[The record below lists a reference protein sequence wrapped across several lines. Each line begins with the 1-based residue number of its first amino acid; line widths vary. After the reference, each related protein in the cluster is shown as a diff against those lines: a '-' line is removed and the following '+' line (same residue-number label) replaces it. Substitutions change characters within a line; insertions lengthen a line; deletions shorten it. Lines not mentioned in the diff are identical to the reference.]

1 MAKKPNRNPT
11 RIMPEK
17 RACPECARKDKIIT
31 RLTQSADGES
41 RKRLYLNEKQLAAR
55 WNVSLKFL
63 QKMREAGTGPKVTRF
78 GRSVR
83 YRLRYIVAFE
93 RRFSSDNSE

>member
-1 MAKKPNRNPT
+1 MAKKPNRKP
-11 RIMPEK
+11 IKPEK
-17 RACPECARKDKIIT
+17 HPCPECARKDKIIA
-31 RLTQSADGES
+31 RITQSADGES

-63 QKMREAGTGPKVTRF
+63 QKMRESGTGPKVTRF

-83 YRLRYIVAFE
+83 YRLRDIVAFE
-93 RRFSSDNSE
+93 RRSSSDNSE